1 MRQNSYLHFV
11 IGLYEALYHI
21 KPDLSSGKIPSQISF
36 ILAESAKMWYN
47 CSDIIIKEDIMLA
60 SLTNINK
67 FYNGNQVLSNVSLTI
82 DETDKIGLVGNNGCG
97 KSTLLK
103 ILTGSVEPDRFT
115 EKDGI
120 VSFASKT
127 TVGYLEQMG
136 GLDSESTVMDEMQK
150 VFEPIHKAIE
160 RLRDIELEIQLGDN
174 SSADEYQQLS
184 SWIEANDGYNTD
196 VKIRMIL
203 NGMGFSEAEL
213 SRTVSGFS
221 GGEKTRLCIAK
232 LLLEEPNLLIL
243 DEPTN
248 HLDFKTIM
256 WLEDYLRSY
265 RGAVLIVSHDRY
277 FLDRLCTSVCEIE
290 RGTLKR
296 YKGNYSAFI
305 RQREENDV
313 RQEKEYEQQQKQIA
327 KMEDYVAR
335 NLVRASTTKMA
346 QSRRKQLD
354 KIERIEKPFHD
365 NRHAKIHFTY
375 AMEPP
380 IDVLKVKDVD
390 ISVGEGAARKTL
402 LDNVSFEVRRGEKV
416 GIIGDNGIGKSTLL
430 KIIQEK
436 LPHKGLVRWNSNI
449 KISYFEQESTNLN
462 RELTVME
469 ELHSRYPSLSDLEVR
484 NLLAQVRFVGE
495 NVFKETGVISGG
507 ERAKLC
513 FAIMMQEHGNV
524 LILDEPTNHLDLSSK
539 EAIEEALAEYTGTVI
554 FVSHD
559 RYLLSR
565 IADRL
570 IELTDGGF
578 REHNYGFDKYLD
590 VLRDEQA
597 EEKRLADAAK
607 FAKAAEAAKEKNE
620 KSYRSK
626 QQRSA
631 DAARKNEMRRLEKEI
646 DEFQAQIDALTEEIS
661 REEVYSDY
669 ELMAQKCSEIDSLK
683 QKIEENFELLIE
695 LDG

>member
-1 MRQNSYLHFV
+1 
-11 IGLYEALYHI
+11 
-21 KPDLSSGKIPSQISF
+21 
-36 ILAESAKMWYN
+36 
-47 CSDIIIKEDIMLA
+47 MLA

-67 FYNGNQVLSNVSLTI
+67 FYNGVQLLSNVSLTI
-82 DETDKIGLVGNNGCG
+82 DETDRIGLVGNNGCG

-120 VSFASKT
+120 VSFAGKT
-127 TVGYLEQMG
+127 SIGYLEQMG

-150 VFEPIHKAIE
+150 VFEPMHNAIARLREIE
-160 RLRDIELEIQLGDN
+160 REIEAGD
-174 SSADEYQQLS
+174 SSAADEYQQLS
-184 SWIEANDGYNTD
+184 SWVEANDGYNTD
-196 VKIRMIL
+196 VKIRTIL
-203 NGMGFSEAEL
+203 NGMGFGENEL
-213 SRTVSGFS
+213 SRVVSGFS
-221 GGEKTRLCIAK
+221 GGEKTRLCISK

-256 WLEDYLRSY
+256 WLEDYLKSY

-277 FLDRLCTSVCEIE
+277 FLDRLCTSICEIE
-290 RGTLKR
+290 RGVLRR
-296 YKGNYSAFI
+296 YKGNYSAFV
-305 RQREENDV
+305 RQRDEDDA
-313 RQEKEYEQQQKQIA
+313 RREKEYAQQQKQIA

-346 QSRRKQLD
+346 QSRRKQLE
-354 KIERIEKPFHD
+354 KIEPIEKPFHD
-365 NRHAKIHFTY
+365 TRRAKIHFTY
-375 AMEPP
+375 PVEPP
-380 IDVLKVKDVD
+380 LDVLKVKGVD
-390 ISVGEGAARKTL
+390 ISVGEGAERKTL
-402 LDNVSFEVRRGEKV
+402 VDEVSFEVRRGEKI

-436 LPHKGLVRWNSNI
+436 LPHKGVVRWNSNI

-462 RELTVME
+462 RALTVME

-484 NLLAQVRFVGE
+484 NLLAQVRFTGE

-524 LILDEPTNHLDLSSK
+524 LILDEPTNHLDLASK

-559 RYLLSR
+559 RYLLSK

-578 REHNYGFDKYLD
+578 REHNYGFAKYLD

-597 EEKRLADAAK
+597 EEKRIADAAK

-620 KSYRSK
+620 RSYRSK

-631 DAARKNEMRRLEKEI
+631 DAARRNEMKRLEKEI
-646 DEFQAQIDALTEEIS
+646 DELQARIDSLTEEIG

-669 ELMAQKCSEIDSLK
+669 ELMSSKCSEIDSLK
-683 QKIEENFELLIE
+683 QQIDEDFEKLIE
-695 LDG
+695 LDE

>member
-1 MRQNSYLHFV
+1 
-11 IGLYEALYHI
+11 
-21 KPDLSSGKIPSQISF
+21 
-36 ILAESAKMWYN
+36 
-47 CSDIIIKEDIMLA
+47 MLA
-60 SLTNINK
+60 SLININK
-67 FYNGNQVLSNVSLTI
+67 FYNGNQLLRNVSLTI

-120 VSFASKT
+120 VSLASKT
-127 TVGYLEQMG
+127 TIGYLEQMG
-136 GLDSESTVMDEMQK
+136 GLNSESTVIDEMRS
-150 VFEPIHKAIE
+150 VFSAVYKAIE
-160 RLRDIELEIQLGDN
+160 RLREIEVEIGTGDN

-184 SWIEANDGYNTD
+184 SWLEANDGYNVD

-203 NGMGFSEAEL
+203 NGMGFSEDEL
-213 SRTVSGFS
+213 FRNISGFS
-221 GGEKTRLCIAK
+221 GGEKTRLCISK

-265 RGAVLIVSHDRY
+265 KGAVLIVSHDRY
-277 FLDRLCTSVCEIE
+277 FLDRLCTSICEIE
-290 RGTLKR
+290 RGILTR
-296 YKGNYSAFI
+296 YKGNYSAFV
-305 RQREENDV
+305 RQREENDA
-313 RQEKEYEQQQKQIA
+313 RREKEYEIQQKQIA
-327 KMEDYVAR
+327 HMEEYVAK

-346 QSRRKQLD
+346 QSRRKQLE
-354 KIERIEKPFHD
+354 KMERIEKPMH
-365 NRHAKIHFTY
+365 NTKSAKIRFTY
-375 AMEPP
+375 AVEPP
-380 IDVLKVKDVD
+380 IDILKVKNAD
-390 ISVGEGAARKTL
+390 ISVGEGPNRKTL
-402 LDNVSFEVRRGEKV
+402 VDDISFDVRRAEKI

-430 KIIQEK
+430 RIIQEQ
-436 LPHKGLVRWNSNI
+436 LPHKGIVRWNSNI
-449 KISYFEQESTNLN
+449 KISYFEQEGTNLN

-469 ELHSRYPSLSDLEVR
+469 EIHSRYPSMSELEVR
-484 NLLAQVRFVGE
+484 SLLAQVRLVGE

-539 EAIEEALAEYTGTVI
+539 EAIEEALEEYTGTII

-559 RYLLSR
+559 RYLLSK

-578 REHNYGFDKYLD
+578 RLHNYGFEKYLD
-590 VLRDEQA
+590 VLREEQA
-597 EEKRLADAAK
+597 EQKRIADAEK
-607 FAKAAEAAKEKNE
+607 FARNAEAAKEKSVKN
-620 KSYRSK
+620 YRSK

-646 DEFQAQIDALTEEIS
+646 DELQLKIDSLTEEIGK
-661 REEVYSDY
+661 EEVYSDY
-669 ELMAQKCSEIDSLK
+669 ELMNSKCLEIESLK
-683 QKIEENFELLIE
+683 QKIDENFELFIE
-695 LDG
+695 LDQ

>member
-1 MRQNSYLHFV
+1 
-11 IGLYEALYHI
+11 
-21 KPDLSSGKIPSQISF
+21 
-36 ILAESAKMWYN
+36 
-47 CSDIIIKEDIMLA
+47 MLL
-60 SLTNINK
+60 SLTNVSKI
-67 FYNGNQVLSNVSLTI
+67 FNGKLVLDNVSLTV
-82 DETDKIGLVGNNGCG
+82 DETDKIGIVGNNGCG

-103 ILTGSVEPDRFT
+103 IITGSLEPDRT
-115 EKDGI
+115 NEKDGV
-120 VSFASKT
+120 VSFAAKT
-127 TVGYLEQMG
+127 SVGYLEQMG
-136 GLDSESTVMDEMQK
+136 GLNSRNTVMEEMEK
-150 VFEPIHKAIE
+150 VFDPIHKAIE
-160 RLRDIELEIQLGDN
+160 RMREIELEIERGDN

-184 SWIEANDGYNTD
+184 SWVEANEGYNTE
-196 VKIRMIL
+196 VKIRTIL
-203 NGMGFSEAEL
+203 NGMGFSGDQL
-213 SRTVSGFS
+213 DRTVSGFS

-256 WLEDYLRSY
+256 WLEEYLRTY
-265 RGAVLIVSHDRY
+265 RGAVIIVSHDRY
-277 FLDRLCTSVCEIE
+277 FLDRLCTSICEIE
-290 RGTLKR
+290 HGRLQR

-305 RQREENDV
+305 RQREENDI
-313 RQEKEYEQQQKQIA
+313 RREREYDQQQKEIA
-327 KMEDYVAR
+327 KLEDYVAR

-346 QSRRKQLD
+346 QSRRRQLE
-354 KIERIEKPFHD
+354 KMERIEKPFHD
-365 NRHAKIHFTY
+365 EKHAKINFTY
-375 AMEPP
+375 AVEPP
-380 IDVLKVKDVD
+380 LDVLKVKNAD
-390 ISVGEGAARKTL
+390 ISVGEGAGRKTL
-402 LDNVSFEVRRGEKV
+402 VDDISFEVRRGEKI

-430 KIIQEK
+430 KIIQG
-436 LPHKGLVRWNSNI
+436 LIPHEGTVRWNTNV

-484 NLLAQVRFVGE
+484 SLLAQVRFVGE
-495 NVFKETGVISGG
+495 NVFKEIGVISGG

-539 EAIEEALAEYTGTVI
+539 EAIETALEEYTGTVI

-570 IELTDGGF
+570 IELTNGTYREYNCGF
-578 REHNYGFDKYLD
+578 EKYLD
-590 VLRDEQA
+590 ILRAEQA
-597 EEKRLADAAK
+597 EEKKIADAQK
-607 FAKAAEAAKEKNE
+607 FAKAAEAAKDKQA
-620 KSYRSK
+620 KTYRSK

-646 DEFQAQIDALTEEIS
+646 DEFQKQIDVLTEEIG

-669 ELMAQKCSEIDSLK
+669 ELMNGKCAEIDELK
-683 QKIEENFELLIE
+683 RKIDENFEKLIE
-695 LDG
+695 LDE

>member
-1 MRQNSYLHFV
+1 
-11 IGLYEALYHI
+11 
-21 KPDLSSGKIPSQISF
+21 
-36 ILAESAKMWYN
+36 
-47 CSDIIIKEDIMLA
+47 MLA
-60 SLTNINK
+60 SLININK
-67 FYNGNQVLSNVSLTI
+67 FYNGNQLLNNVSLTI
-82 DETDKIGLVGNNGCG
+82 DESDKIGLVGNNGCG
-97 KSTLLK
+97 KTTLLK

-120 VSFASKT
+120 VSIASKT
-127 TVGYLEQMG
+127 TIGYLQQMN
-136 GLDSESTVMDEMQK
+136 GLDSEKTVIEEMRS
-150 VFEPIHKAIE
+150 VFRPVLNAID
-160 RLRDIELEIQLGDN
+160 RLREIELEIELGDN
-174 SSADEYQQLS
+174 SSADEYQRLS

-203 NGMGFSEAEL
+203 NGMGFSGNDLE
-213 SRTVSGFS
+213 RTCSGFS
-221 GGEKTRLCIAK
+221 GGEKTRLCISK

-277 FLDRLCTSVCEIE
+277 FLDRLCSSICEIE
-290 RGTLKR
+290 RGVLTR
-296 YKGNYSAFI
+296 YRGNYSAFV
-305 RQREENDV
+305 RQRNENDA
-313 RQEKEYEQQQKQIA
+313 RREKEYEMQQKQIA
-327 KMEDYVAR
+327 QLEDYVAR

-346 QSRRKQLD
+346 QSRRKQLE

-365 NRHAKIHFTY
+365 TKSAKIRFTY
-375 AMEPP
+375 AVEPP
-380 IDVLKVKDVD
+380 IDVLKVKGAD
-390 ISVGEGAARKTL
+390 ISVGEGDSRKTL
-402 LDNVSFEVRRGEKV
+402 VEELSFDVRRGEKI

-430 KIIQEK
+430 RIIQEQ
-436 LPHKGLVRWNSNI
+436 LPHKGLVRWNSNV
-449 KISYFEQESTNLN
+449 KISYFEQESANLN

-469 ELHSRYPSLSDLEVR
+469 ELHSRYPSMTELEVR
-484 NLLAQVRFVGE
+484 GLLAQVRLVGE

-559 RYLLSR
+559 RYLLSK

-570 IELTDGGF
+570 IELTDGEC
-578 REHNYGFDKYLD
+578 RLHNYNFDKYLD
-590 VLRDEQA
+590 VLREEQA
-597 EEKRLADAAK
+597 EQKRIADAEK
-607 FAKAAEAAKEKNE
+607 FAKAAEASKEKSA
-620 KSYRSK
+620 KVYRSK

-631 DAARKNEMRRLEKEI
+631 DAARKNEMKALEKEI
-646 DEFQAQIDALTEEIS
+646 DDLQEKIDLLTEEIS
-661 REEVYSDY
+661 REEVYNDY
-669 ELMAQKCSEIDSLK
+669 ELMNSKCYEIEALK
-683 QKIEENFELLIE
+683 ARIDENFERLIE
-695 LDG
+695 LDE

>member
-1 MRQNSYLHFV
+1 
-11 IGLYEALYHI
+11 
-21 KPDLSSGKIPSQISF
+21 
-36 ILAESAKMWYN
+36 
-47 CSDIIIKEDIMLA
+47 MLA

-67 FYNGNQVLSNVSLTI
+67 FYNGKQVLSNVSLTI
-82 DETDKIGLVGNNGCG
+82 DESDKIGLVGNNGCG

-120 VSFASKT
+120 VSLAQKT
-127 TVGYLEQMG
+127 TIGYLEQMG
-136 GLDSESTVMDEMQK
+136 GLNSENTVIDEMRS
-150 VFEPIHKAIE
+150 VFEPIRKAIE
-160 RLRDIELEIQLGDN
+160 RLREIELEIELGDN
-174 SSADEYQQLS
+174 SSADEYQQLT
-184 SWIEANDGYNTD
+184 SWVEANDGYNTD

-203 NGMGFSEAEL
+203 NGMGFSEEEL
-213 SRTVSGFS
+213 HRTVSGFS
-221 GGEKTRLCIAK
+221 GGEKTRLCISR

-277 FLDRLCTSVCEIE
+277 FLDRLCTSICEIE
-290 RGTLKR
+290 RGVLTR
-296 YKGNYSAFI
+296 YRGNYSAFV
-305 RQREENDV
+305 RQREENDA
-313 RQEKEYEQQQKQIA
+313 RREKEYEQQQKQIA
-327 KMEDYVAR
+327 QLEDYVAK

-346 QSRRKQLD
+346 QSRRKQLE
-354 KIERIEKPFHD
+354 KMERIERPVHD
-365 NRHAKIHFTY
+365 TKSAKIRFTY
-375 AMEPP
+375 AVEPP
-380 IDVLKVKDVD
+380 QEVLKVKGID
-390 ISVGEGAARKTL
+390 IAVGEGSGRKTL
-402 LDNVSFEVRRGEKV
+402 VDELSFDVRRGEKI

-430 KIIQEK
+430 RIIQEQ
-436 LPHKGLVRWNSNI
+436 LPHKGIVRWNSNI

-469 ELHSRYPSLSDLEVR
+469 ELHSRYPSMSELEVR
-484 NLLAQVRFVGE
+484 SLLAQVRLIGE

-539 EAIEEALAEYTGTVI
+539 EAIEEALEEYTGTII

-559 RYLLSR
+559 RYLLSK

-570 IELTDGGF
+570 IELTAGGY
-578 REHNYGFDKYLD
+578 REHNYGFEKYLD
-590 VLRDEQA
+590 VLREEQA
-597 EEKRLADAAK
+597 EQKRIADAEK
-607 FAKAAEAAKEKNE
+607 FAKAAEVAKEKSA
-620 KSYRSK
+620 KTYRSK

-646 DEFQAQIDALTEEIS
+646 DELQAKIDALNEEIS
-661 REEVYSDY
+661 HEEVYSDY
-669 ELMAQKCSEIDSLK
+669 ELMNSKCLEIESLK
-683 QKIEENFELLIE
+683 QQIDDDFEKLIE
-695 LDG
+695 LDE

>member
-1 MRQNSYLHFV
+1 M
-11 IGLYEALYHI
+11 
-21 KPDLSSGKIPSQISF
+21 SGI
-36 ILAESAKMWYN
+36 ILV
-47 CSDIIIKEDIMLA
+47 KEDIMLA
-60 SLTNINK
+60 SLININK
-67 FYNGNQVLSNVSLTI
+67 FYNGNQVLKNISLTI
-82 DETDKIGLVGNNGCG
+82 DESDKIGLVGNNGCG

-120 VSFASKT
+120 ISLAAKT
-127 TVGYLEQMG
+127 TIGYLEQMG
-136 GLDSESTVMDEMQK
+136 GLDSENTVMEEMNK
-150 VFEPIHKAIE
+150 VFAPIHNAID
-160 RLRDIELEIQLGDN
+160 RLREIELEIEMGDN

-196 VKIRMIL
+196 VKIRTIL
-203 NGMGFSEAEL
+203 NGMGFSEDEL
-213 SRTVSGFS
+213 DRKVSGFS
-221 GGEKTRLCIAK
+221 GGEKTRLCISR

-256 WLEDYLRSY
+256 WLEDYLRTY

-277 FLDRLCTSVCEIE
+277 FLDRLCTSICEIE

-296 YKGNYSAFI
+296 YRGNYSAFV
-305 RQREENDV
+305 RQREENDA
-313 RQEKEYEQQQKQIA
+313 RQEKEYELQQKEIA

-346 QSRRKQLD
+346 QSRRKQLE
-354 KIERIEKPFHD
+354 KTELIEKPVHD
-365 NRHAKIHFTY
+365 TKHAKIHFTY

-380 IDVLKVKDVD
+380 LDVLKVKDVD

-402 LDNVSFEVRRGEKV
+402 VDTVSFEVRRGEKI

-430 KIIQEK
+430 KIIQEQ
-436 LPHKGLVRWNSNI
+436 LPHKGKVHWNSNI

-484 NLLAQVRFVGE
+484 SLLAQVRLVGE
-495 NVFKETGVISGG
+495 NVFKKTGVISGG

-539 EAIEEALAEYTGTVI
+539 EAIEEALKEYTGTVI

-559 RYLLSR
+559 RYLLSK

-570 IELTDGGF
+570 IELTDGSY
-578 REHNYGFDKYLD
+578 REHNYGFEKYLD
-590 VLRDEQA
+590 VLRAEQA
-597 EEKRLADAAK
+597 EQKRIADAEK
-607 FAKAAEAAKEKNE
+607 FAKAAEAAKEKQARV
-620 KSYRSK
+620 YRNK

-661 REEVYSDY
+661 KEEVYTDY
-669 ELMAQKCSEIDSLK
+669 ELMNSKCAEIDALK
-683 QKIEENFELLIE
+683 QKIDENFEKLIE
-695 LDG
+695 LDE

>member
-1 MRQNSYLHFV
+1 
-11 IGLYEALYHI
+11 
-21 KPDLSSGKIPSQISF
+21 
-36 ILAESAKMWYN
+36 
-47 CSDIIIKEDIMLA
+47 MLA
-60 SLTNINK
+60 SLININK
-67 FYNGNQVLSNVSLTI
+67 FYNGNQLLRNVSLTI

-120 VSFASKT
+120 VSLASKT
-127 TVGYLEQMG
+127 TIGYLEQMG
-136 GLDSESTVMDEMQK
+136 GLNSESTVIDEMRS
-150 VFEPIHKAIE
+150 VFASVYKAIE
-160 RLRDIELEIQLGDN
+160 RLREVEVEIGTGDN

-184 SWIEANDGYNTD
+184 SWLEANDGYNVD

-203 NGMGFSEAEL
+203 NGMGFSEEEL
-213 SRTVSGFS
+213 FRNISGFS
-221 GGEKTRLCIAK
+221 GGEKTRLCISK

-265 RGAVLIVSHDRY
+265 KGAVLIVSHDRY
-277 FLDRLCTSVCEIE
+277 FLDRLCTSICEIE
-290 RGTLKR
+290 RGILTR
-296 YKGNYSAFI
+296 YKGNYSAFV
-305 RQREENDV
+305 RQREENDA
-313 RQEKEYEQQQKQIA
+313 RREKEYEIQQKQIA
-327 KMEDYVAR
+327 HMEEYVAK

-346 QSRRKQLD
+346 QSRRKQLE
-354 KIERIEKPFHD
+354 KMERIEKPMHD
-365 NRHAKIHFTY
+365 TKSAKIRFTY
-375 AMEPP
+375 AVEPP
-380 IDVLKVKDVD
+380 IDILKVKNAD
-390 ISVGEGAARKTL
+390 ISVGEGTNRKTL
-402 LDNVSFEVRRGEKV
+402 VDDISFDVRRAEKI

-430 KIIQEK
+430 RIIQEQ
-436 LPHKGLVRWNSNI
+436 LPHKGIVRWNSNI
-449 KISYFEQESTNLN
+449 KISYFEQEGTNLN

-469 ELHSRYPSLSDLEVR
+469 EIHSRYPSMSELEVR
-484 NLLAQVRFVGE
+484 SLLAQVRLVGE

-539 EAIEEALAEYTGTVI
+539 EAIEEALEEYTGTII

-559 RYLLSR
+559 RYLLSK

-578 REHNYGFDKYLD
+578 RLHNYGFEKYLD
-590 VLRDEQA
+590 VLREEQA
-597 EEKRLADAAK
+597 EQKRIADAEK
-607 FAKAAEAAKEKNE
+607 FARNAEAAKEKLVKN
-620 KSYRSK
+620 YRSK

-646 DEFQAQIDALTEEIS
+646 DELQLKIDSLTEEIGK
-661 REEVYSDY
+661 EEVYSDY
-669 ELMAQKCSEIDSLK
+669 ELMNSKCLEIESLK
-683 QKIEENFELLIE
+683 QKIDENFELLIE
-695 LDG
+695 LDQ

>member
-1 MRQNSYLHFV
+1 
-11 IGLYEALYHI
+11 
-21 KPDLSSGKIPSQISF
+21 
-36 ILAESAKMWYN
+36 
-47 CSDIIIKEDIMLA
+47 MLA

-67 FYNGNQVLSNVSLTI
+67 FYNGNQVLKNVSLTI
-82 DETDKIGLVGNNGCG
+82 DESDKIGLVGNNGCG

-103 ILTGSVEPDRFT
+103 ILTGSVDPDRFT

-120 VSFASKT
+120 VSFAAKT

-136 GLDSESTVMDEMQK
+136 GLDSESTVIAEMRS

-160 RLRDIELEIQLGDN
+160 RLREIELEIEMGDD
-174 SSADEYQQLS
+174 SAADEYQRLT
-184 SWIEANDGYNTD
+184 SWVEASDGYNTD
-196 VKIRMIL
+196 VKIRTVL
-203 NGMGFSEAEL
+203 NGMGFSGDEL
-213 SRTVSGFS
+213 ERTVSGFS

-277 FLDRLCTSVCEIE
+277 FLDRLCSSICEIE
-290 RGTLKR
+290 RGVLTR
-296 YKGNYSAFI
+296 YKGNYSAFV
-305 RQREENDV
+305 RQREENNA
-313 RQEKEYEQQQKQIA
+313 RREKEYEQQQKQIA
-327 KMEDYVAR
+327 QLEDYVAK

-346 QSRRKQLD
+346 QSRRKQLE
-354 KIERIEKPFHD
+354 KMERIERPAHEAKS
-365 NRHAKIHFTY
+365 AKIRFTY
-375 AMEPP
+375 AVEPP
-380 IDVLKVKDVD
+380 IDVLKVKGVD
-390 ISVGEGAARKTL
+390 ISVGEGNARKTL
-402 LDNVSFEVRRGEKV
+402 VDEVSFDVRRGEKI

-430 KIIQEK
+430 RIIQEK
-436 LPHKGLVRWNSNI
+436 LPHKGIVRWNSNV

-469 ELHSRYPSLSDLEVR
+469 ELHSRYPSLSELEVR
-484 NLLAQVRFVGE
+484 SLLAQVRLVGE

-524 LILDEPTNHLDLSSK
+524 LILDEPTNHLDLSTK
-539 EAIEEALAEYTGTVI
+539 EAIEEALEEYTGTII

-559 RYLLSR
+559 RYLLSK

-570 IELTDGGF
+570 IELTDGGY
-578 REHNYGFDKYLD
+578 RCHNFGFEKYLD
-590 VLRDEQA
+590 VLREEQSEQKRA
-597 EEKRLADAAK
+597 ADEEKRQR
-607 FAKAAEAAKEKNE
+607 AAEAAKEKSE
-620 KSYRSK
+620 KNYRSK

-646 DEFQAQIDALTEEIS
+646 DELQAKIDALAEEIG

-669 ELMAQKCSEIDSLK
+669 ELMNAKCAEIDELK
-683 QKIEENFELLIE
+683 QRIDENFELLIE

>member
-1 MRQNSYLHFV
+1 
-11 IGLYEALYHI
+11 
-21 KPDLSSGKIPSQISF
+21 
-36 ILAESAKMWYN
+36 
-47 CSDIIIKEDIMLA
+47 MLV
-60 SLTNINK
+60 SLNNINK
-67 FYNGNQVLSNVSLTI
+67 IYNGKQILTNVSLTV
-82 DETDKIGLVGNNGCG
+82 DENDKIGLVGNNGCG

-103 ILTGSVEPDRFT
+103 ILTGSVEPDRFS

-120 VSFASKT
+120 ISFAAKT
-127 TVGYLEQMG
+127 TIGYLEQMG
-136 GLDSESTVMDEMQK
+136 GLDSENTVMEEMNK
-150 VFEPIHKAIE
+150 GFEPIHKAME

-196 VKIRMIL
+196 VKIRTVL
-203 NGMGFSEAEL
+203 NGMGFTGEQL
-213 SRTVSGFS
+213 NRTVSGFS

-290 RGTLKR
+290 RGILTR
-296 YKGNYSAFI
+296 YKGNYSAFV
-305 RQREENDV
+305 RQREENTA
-313 RQEKEYEQQQKQIA
+313 RREKEYEQQQKQIA

-346 QSRRKQLD
+346 QSRRKQLE
-354 KIERIEKPFHD
+354 KIERIEKPFHEEK
-365 NRHAKIHFTY
+365 HAKIKFTY
-375 AMEPP
+375 AVEPP
-380 IDVLKVKDVD
+380 LDVLKVKNTD
-390 ISVGEGAARKTL
+390 ISVGEGLNRKTL
-402 LDNVSFEVRRGEKV
+402 VDSVSFDVRRGEKI

-430 KIIQEK
+430 KIIQG
-436 LPHKGLVRWNSNI
+436 LHPHEGTVRWNTNI

-539 EAIEEALAEYTGTVI
+539 EAIETALEEYTGTII

-559 RYLLSR
+559 RYLLSK

-570 IELTDGGF
+570 IELTDGSY
-578 REHNYGFDKYLD
+578 REHNYGFEKYLD
-590 VLRDEQA
+590 VLRAEQA
-597 EEKRLADAAK
+597 EEKRAADAEK
-607 FAKAAEAAKEKNE
+607 FAKAAEAAKEKQA
-620 KSYRSK
+620 KTYRNK

-646 DEFQAQIDALTEEIS
+646 DELQAKIDALSVEITK
-661 REEVYSDY
+661 EEVYSDY
-669 ELMAQKCSEIDSLK
+669 ELMNAKCREIDELK
-683 QKIEENFELLIE
+683 GKIDENFEKLIE
-695 LDG
+695 LDE

>member
-1 MRQNSYLHFV
+1 
-11 IGLYEALYHI
+11 
-21 KPDLSSGKIPSQISF
+21 
-36 ILAESAKMWYN
+36 
-47 CSDIIIKEDIMLA
+47 MLV
-60 SLTNINK
+60 SLNNINK
-67 FYNGNQVLSNVSLTI
+67 FYNGNQLLNNISLSV
-82 DETDKIGLVGNNGCG
+82 DESDKIGLVGNNGCG

-103 ILTGSVEPDRFT
+103 IITGSVEPDRFT

-120 VSFASKT
+120 ISIASKT
-127 TVGYLEQMG
+127 TIGYLEQMG
-136 GLDSESTVMDEMQK
+136 GLNSEKTVMSEMQS
-150 VFEPIHKAIE
+150 VFEDMHRAIE
-160 RLRDIELEIQLGDN
+160 RLREIEVEIEMGDS
-174 SSADEYQQLS
+174 SSADEYQRLS

-196 VKIRMIL
+196 VKIRTVL
-203 NGMGFSEAEL
+203 NGMGFSESEL
-213 SRTVSGFS
+213 NRTVSGFS
-221 GGEKTRLCIAK
+221 GGEKTRLCIAR

-277 FLDRLCTSVCEIE
+277 FLDRLCTSICEIE
-290 RGTLKR
+290 RGTLTR
-296 YKGNYSAFI
+296 YKGNYSAFV
-305 RQREENDV
+305 RQREENDA
-313 RQEKEYEQQQKQIA
+313 RRAKEYEMQQKQIA
-327 KMEDYVAR
+327 KLEDYVAK

-346 QSRRKQLD
+346 QSKRKQLE
-354 KIERIEKPFHD
+354 KMEVIEKPFHD
-365 NRHAKIHFTY
+365 TKSAKIHFTY
-375 AMEPP
+375 AVEPP
-380 IDVLKVKDVD
+380 IDVLKVKSVD
-390 ISVGEGAARKTL
+390 ISVGEGSSHKTL
-402 LDNVSFEVRRGEKV
+402 VDEISFEVRRGEKI

-436 LPHKGLVRWNSNI
+436 LPHKGIVRWNSNI

-469 ELHSRYPSLSDLEVR
+469 EIHSRYPSMSDLEVR
-484 NLLAQVRFVGE
+484 NLLAQVRITGE

-539 EAIEEALAEYTGTVI
+539 EAIEEALAEYAGTVI

-559 RYLLSR
+559 RYLLSK

-570 IELTDGGF
+570 IELTDGTY
-578 REHNYGFDKYLD
+578 RLHNYGFEKYLD

-597 EEKRLADAAK
+597 EQKKIADAEK
-607 FAKAAEAAKEKNE
+607 FARNAEIAKEKAV
-620 KSYRSK
+620 KTYRNK

-631 DAARKNEMRRLEKEI
+631 DAVRKNEMKRLEREI
-646 DEFQAQIDALTEEIS
+646 DEFQSEIDAITEEIS
-661 REEVYSDY
+661 KEEVYSNY
-669 ELMAQKCSEIDSLK
+669 ELMNEKCTRIEVLK
-683 QKIEENFELLIE
+683 QQIEDNFDRLIEIEEQ
-695 LDG
+695 

>member
-1 MRQNSYLHFV
+1 
-11 IGLYEALYHI
+11 
-21 KPDLSSGKIPSQISF
+21 
-36 ILAESAKMWYN
+36 
-47 CSDIIIKEDIMLA
+47 MLA
-60 SLTNINK
+60 SLININK
-67 FYNGNQVLSNVSLTI
+67 FYNGNQLLRNVSLTI

-120 VSFASKT
+120 VSLASKT
-127 TVGYLEQMG
+127 TIGYLEQMG
-136 GLDSESTVMDEMQK
+136 GLNSESTVIDEMRS
-150 VFEPIHKAIE
+150 VFASVYKAIE
-160 RLRDIELEIQLGDN
+160 RLREIEVEIGTGDN

-184 SWIEANDGYNTD
+184 SWLEANDGYNVD

-203 NGMGFSEAEL
+203 NGMGFSEEEL
-213 SRTVSGFS
+213 FRNISGFS
-221 GGEKTRLCIAK
+221 GGEKTRLCISK

-265 RGAVLIVSHDRY
+265 KGAVLIVSHDRY
-277 FLDRLCTSVCEIE
+277 FLDRLCTSICEIE
-290 RGTLKR
+290 RGILTR
-296 YKGNYSAFI
+296 YKGNYSAFV
-305 RQREENDV
+305 RQREENDA
-313 RQEKEYEQQQKQIA
+313 RREKEYEIQQKQIA
-327 KMEDYVAR
+327 HMEEYVAK

-346 QSRRKQLD
+346 QSRRKQLE
-354 KIERIEKPFHD
+354 KMERIEKPMHD
-365 NRHAKIHFTY
+365 TKSAKIRFTY
-375 AMEPP
+375 AVEPP
-380 IDVLKVKDVD
+380 IDILKVKNAD
-390 ISVGEGAARKTL
+390 ISVGEDPNRKTL
-402 LDNVSFEVRRGEKV
+402 VDDISFDVRRAEKI

-430 KIIQEK
+430 RIIQEQ
-436 LPHKGLVRWNSNI
+436 LPHRGIVRWNSNI
-449 KISYFEQESTNLN
+449 KISYFEQEGTNLN

-469 ELHSRYPSLSDLEVR
+469 EIHSRYPSMSELEVR
-484 NLLAQVRFVGE
+484 SLLAQVRLVGE

-539 EAIEEALAEYTGTVI
+539 EAIEEALEEYTGTII

-559 RYLLSR
+559 RYLLSK

-578 REHNYGFDKYLD
+578 RLHNYGFEKYLD
-590 VLRDEQA
+590 VLREEQA
-597 EEKRLADAAK
+597 EQKRIADAEK
-607 FAKAAEAAKEKNE
+607 FARNAEAAKEKSVKN
-620 KSYRSK
+620 YRSK

-646 DEFQAQIDALTEEIS
+646 DELQLKIDSLTEEIGK
-661 REEVYSDY
+661 EEVYSDY
-669 ELMAQKCSEIDSLK
+669 ELMNSKCLEIESLK
-683 QKIEENFELLIE
+683 QKIDENFELLIE
-695 LDG
+695 LDQ

>member
-1 MRQNSYLHFV
+1 
-11 IGLYEALYHI
+11 
-21 KPDLSSGKIPSQISF
+21 
-36 ILAESAKMWYN
+36 
-47 CSDIIIKEDIMLA
+47 MLA

-67 FYNGNQVLSNVSLTI
+67 FYNGKQVLSNVSLTI

-120 VSFASKT
+120 ISLAQKT
-127 TVGYLEQMG
+127 TIGYLEQMG
-136 GLDSESTVMDEMQK
+136 GLNSENTVIDEMRS
-150 VFEPIHKAIE
+150 VFEPIHRAIE
-160 RLRDIELEIQLGDN
+160 RLREIELEIELGDN
-174 SSADEYQQLS
+174 SSADEYQQLT
-184 SWIEANDGYNTD
+184 SWVEANDGYNTD

-203 NGMGFSEAEL
+203 NGMGFSEEEL
-213 SRTVSGFS
+213 QRKVSGFS
-221 GGEKTRLCIAK
+221 GGEKTRLCISR

-277 FLDRLCTSVCEIE
+277 FLDRLCTSICEIE
-290 RGTLKR
+290 RGVLTR
-296 YKGNYSAFI
+296 YRGNYSAFV
-305 RQREENDV
+305 RQREENDA
-313 RQEKEYEQQQKQIA
+313 RREKEYEQQQKQIA
-327 KMEDYVAR
+327 QLEDYVAK

-346 QSRRKQLD
+346 QSRRKQLE
-354 KIERIEKPFHD
+354 KMERIERPVHD
-365 NRHAKIHFTY
+365 TKSAKIHFTY
-375 AMEPP
+375 AVEPP
-380 IDVLKVKDVD
+380 QEVLKVKGID
-390 ISVGEGAARKTL
+390 ISVGDGAGRKTL
-402 LDNVSFEVRRGEKV
+402 VDELSFDVRRGEKV

-430 KIIQEK
+430 RIIQEQ
-436 LPHKGLVRWNSNI
+436 LPHKGIVRWNSNI

-469 ELHSRYPSLSDLEVR
+469 ELHSRYPSMSELEVR
-484 NLLAQVRFVGE
+484 SLLAQVRLIGE

-539 EAIEEALAEYTGTVI
+539 EAIEEALEEYTGTII

-559 RYLLSR
+559 RYLLSK

-570 IELTDGGF
+570 IELTEGGY
-578 REHNYGFDKYLD
+578 REHNYGFEKYLD
-590 VLRDEQA
+590 VLREEQA
-597 EEKRLADAAK
+597 EQKRIADAEK
-607 FAKAAEAAKEKNE
+607 FAKAAEAAKEKSA
-620 KSYRSK
+620 KTYRSK

-646 DEFQAQIDALTEEIS
+646 DELQAKIDALNEEIS
-661 REEVYSDY
+661 HEEVYSDY
-669 ELMAQKCSEIDSLK
+669 ELMNSKCLEIEQLK
-683 QKIEENFELLIE
+683 QQIDEDFEKLIE
-695 LDG
+695 LDE

>member
-1 MRQNSYLHFV
+1 
-11 IGLYEALYHI
+11 
-21 KPDLSSGKIPSQISF
+21 
-36 ILAESAKMWYN
+36 
-47 CSDIIIKEDIMLA
+47 MLA

-67 FYNGNQVLSNVSLTI
+67 FYNGNQVLKNVSLTI
-82 DETDKIGLVGNNGCG
+82 DESDKIGLVGNNGCG

-103 ILTGSVEPDRFT
+103 ILTGSVDPDRFT

-120 VSFASKT
+120 VSFAAKT

-136 GLDSESTVMDEMQK
+136 GLDSESTVIAEMRS

-160 RLRDIELEIQLGDN
+160 RLREIELEIEMGDD
-174 SSADEYQQLS
+174 SAADEYQRLT
-184 SWIEANDGYNTD
+184 SWVEASDGYNTD
-196 VKIRMIL
+196 VKIRTVL
-203 NGMGFSEAEL
+203 NGMGFSGDEL
-213 SRTVSGFS
+213 ERIVSGFS

-277 FLDRLCTSVCEIE
+277 FLDRLCSSICEIE
-290 RGTLKR
+290 RGVLTR
-296 YKGNYSAFI
+296 YKGNYSAFV
-305 RQREENDV
+305 RQREENNA
-313 RQEKEYEQQQKQIA
+313 RREKEYEQQQKQIA
-327 KMEDYVAR
+327 QLEDYVAK

-346 QSRRKQLD
+346 QSRRKQLE
-354 KIERIEKPFHD
+354 KMERIERPAHEAKS
-365 NRHAKIHFTY
+365 AKIRFTY
-375 AMEPP
+375 AVEPP
-380 IDVLKVKDVD
+380 IDVLKVKGVD
-390 ISVGEGAARKTL
+390 ISVGEGNARKTL
-402 LDNVSFEVRRGEKV
+402 VDEVSFDVRRGEKI

-430 KIIQEK
+430 RIIQEK
-436 LPHKGLVRWNSNI
+436 LPHKGIVRWNSNV

-469 ELHSRYPSLSDLEVR
+469 ELHSRYPSLSELEVR
-484 NLLAQVRFVGE
+484 SLLAQVRLVGE

-524 LILDEPTNHLDLSSK
+524 LILDEPTNHLDLSTK
-539 EAIEEALAEYTGTVI
+539 EAIEEALEEYTGTII

-559 RYLLSR
+559 RYLLSK

-570 IELTDGGF
+570 IELTDGGY
-578 REHNYGFDKYLD
+578 RCHNFGFEKYLD
-590 VLRDEQA
+590 VLREEQSEQKRA
-597 EEKRLADAAK
+597 ADEEKRQR
-607 FAKAAEAAKEKNE
+607 AAEAAKEKSE
-620 KSYRSK
+620 KNYRSK

-646 DEFQAQIDALTEEIS
+646 DELQAKIDALTEEIG

-669 ELMAQKCSEIDSLK
+669 ELMNAKCAEIDELK
-683 QKIEENFELLIE
+683 QRIDKNIELLIE

>member
-1 MRQNSYLHFV
+1 
-11 IGLYEALYHI
+11 
-21 KPDLSSGKIPSQISF
+21 
-36 ILAESAKMWYN
+36 
-47 CSDIIIKEDIMLA
+47 MLA

-67 FYNGNQVLSNVSLTI
+67 FYNGNQVLKNVSLTI
-82 DETDKIGLVGNNGCG
+82 DESDKIGLVGNNGCG

-103 ILTGSVEPDRFT
+103 ILTGSVDPDRFT

-120 VSFASKT
+120 VSFAAKT

-136 GLDSESTVMDEMQK
+136 GLDSESTVIAEMRS

-160 RLRDIELEIQLGDN
+160 RLREIELEIEMGDD
-174 SSADEYQQLS
+174 SAADEYQRLT
-184 SWIEANDGYNTD
+184 SWVEASDGYNTD
-196 VKIRMIL
+196 VKIRTVL
-203 NGMGFSEAEL
+203 NGMGFSGDEL
-213 SRTVSGFS
+213 ERIVSGFS

-277 FLDRLCTSVCEIE
+277 FLDRLCSSICEIE
-290 RGTLKR
+290 RGVLTR
-296 YKGNYSAFI
+296 YKGNYSAFV
-305 RQREENDV
+305 RQRDENNA
-313 RQEKEYEQQQKQIA
+313 RREKEYEQQQKQIA
-327 KMEDYVAR
+327 QLEDYVAK

-346 QSRRKQLD
+346 QSRRKQLE
-354 KIERIEKPFHD
+354 KMERIERPAHEAKS
-365 NRHAKIHFTY
+365 AKIRFTY
-375 AMEPP
+375 AVEPP
-380 IDVLKVKDVD
+380 IDVLKVKGVD
-390 ISVGEGAARKTL
+390 ISVGEGNARKTL
-402 LDNVSFEVRRGEKV
+402 VDEVSFDVRRGEKI

-430 KIIQEK
+430 RIIQEK
-436 LPHKGLVRWNSNI
+436 LPHKGIVRWNSNV

-469 ELHSRYPSLSDLEVR
+469 ELHSRYPSLSELEVR
-484 NLLAQVRFVGE
+484 SLLAQVRLVGE

-524 LILDEPTNHLDLSSK
+524 LILDEPTNHLDLSTK
-539 EAIEEALAEYTGTVI
+539 EAIEEALEEYTGTII

-559 RYLLSR
+559 RYLLSK

-570 IELTDGGF
+570 IELTDGGY
-578 REHNYGFDKYLD
+578 RCHNFGFEKYLD
-590 VLRDEQA
+590 VLREEQSEQKRA
-597 EEKRLADAAK
+597 ADEEKRQR
-607 FAKAAEAAKEKNE
+607 AAEAAKEKSE
-620 KSYRSK
+620 KNYRSK

-646 DEFQAQIDALTEEIS
+646 DELQAKIDALTEEIG

-669 ELMAQKCSEIDSLK
+669 ELMNAKCAEIDELK
-683 QKIEENFELLIE
+683 QRIDKNFELLIE

>member
-1 MRQNSYLHFV
+1 
-11 IGLYEALYHI
+11 
-21 KPDLSSGKIPSQISF
+21 
-36 ILAESAKMWYN
+36 
-47 CSDIIIKEDIMLA
+47 MLA

-67 FYNGNQVLSNVSLTI
+67 FYNGNQVLNNVCLTI

-115 EKDGI
+115 EKDGVI
-120 VSFASKT
+120 SLAAKT
-127 TVGYLEQMG
+127 TIGYLEQMG
-136 GLDSESTVMDEMQK
+136 GLNSENTVMEEMNK
-150 VFEPIHKAIE
+150 VFEPMHRAID
-160 RLRDIELEIQLGDN
+160 RLREIELEIETGDN
-174 SSADEYQQLS
+174 SAADEYQQLS

-203 NGMGFSEAEL
+203 NGMGFTENEL
-213 SRTVSGFS
+213 ERTVSGFS
-221 GGEKTRLCIAK
+221 GGEKTRLCIAR

-256 WLEDYLRSY
+256 WLEDYLRTY

-277 FLDRLCTSVCEIE
+277 FLDRLCTSICEIE
-290 RGTLKR
+290 HGTLKR
-296 YKGNYSAFI
+296 YRGNYSAFV
-305 RQREENDV
+305 RQREENDA
-313 RQEKEYEQQQKQIA
+313 RQEKEYELQQKQIA
-327 KMEDYVAR
+327 KMEDYVAK

-365 NRHAKIHFTY
+365 TRTAKIHFTY

-380 IDVLKVKDVD
+380 LDVLKVKNID
-390 ISVGEGAARKTL
+390 ISVGEGASRKTL
-402 LDNVSFEVRRGEKV
+402 LDDVSFEVRRGDKI

-430 KIIQEK
+430 RIIQEQ
-436 LPHKGLVRWNSNI
+436 LPHKGVVRWNSNI

-484 NLLAQVRFVGE
+484 NLLAQVRLIGE

-524 LILDEPTNHLDLSSK
+524 LILDEPTNHLDLGSK
-539 EAIEEALAEYTGTVI
+539 EAIEEALKEYTGTII

-559 RYLLSR
+559 RYLLSK

-570 IELTDGGF
+570 IELTGSGY
-578 REHNYGFDKYLD
+578 REHNYGFEKYLD

-597 EEKRLADAAK
+597 EQKRIADAEKYAR
-607 FAKAAEAAKEKNE
+607 AAEAAKEKQA
-620 KSYRSK
+620 KTYRSK

-631 DAARKNEMRRLEKEI
+631 DAARKNEMRRLEQEI
-646 DEFQAQIDALTEEIS
+646 DAMQAQIDALSEEIT
-661 REEVYSDY
+661 REEVYTDY
-669 ELMAQKCSEIDSLK
+669 ELMNSKCAEIDALK
-683 QKIEENFELLIE
+683 QKIDENFDKLIE
-695 LDG
+695 LDE

>member
-1 MRQNSYLHFV
+1 
-11 IGLYEALYHI
+11 
-21 KPDLSSGKIPSQISF
+21 
-36 ILAESAKMWYN
+36 
-47 CSDIIIKEDIMLA
+47 MLA

-67 FYNGNQVLSNVSLTI
+67 FYNGVQLLSNVSLTI
-82 DETDKIGLVGNNGCG
+82 DETDRIGLVGNNGCG

-120 VSFASKT
+120 VSFAGKT
-127 TVGYLEQMG
+127 SIGYLEQMG

-150 VFEPIHKAIE
+150 VFEPMHNAIARLREIE
-160 RLRDIELEIQLGDN
+160 REIEAGD
-174 SSADEYQQLS
+174 SSAADEYQQLS
-184 SWIEANDGYNTD
+184 SWVEANDGYNTD
-196 VKIRMIL
+196 VKIRTIL
-203 NGMGFSEAEL
+203 NGMGFGENEL
-213 SRTVSGFS
+213 SRVVSDFS
-221 GGEKTRLCIAK
+221 GGEKTRLCISK

-256 WLEDYLRSY
+256 WLEDYLKSY

-277 FLDRLCTSVCEIE
+277 FLDRLCTSICEIE
-290 RGTLKR
+290 RGVLRR
-296 YKGNYSAFI
+296 YKGNYSAFV
-305 RQREENDV
+305 RQRDEDDA
-313 RQEKEYEQQQKQIA
+313 RREKEYAQQQKQIA

-346 QSRRKQLD
+346 QSRRKQLE
-354 KIERIEKPFHD
+354 KIEPIEKPFHD
-365 NRHAKIHFTY
+365 TRRAKIHFTY
-375 AMEPP
+375 PVEPP
-380 IDVLKVKDVD
+380 LDVLKVKGVD
-390 ISVGEGAARKTL
+390 ISVGEGAERKTL
-402 LDNVSFEVRRGEKV
+402 VDEVSFEVRRGEKI

-436 LPHKGLVRWNSNI
+436 LPHKGVVRWNSNI

-462 RELTVME
+462 RALTVME

-484 NLLAQVRFVGE
+484 NLLAQVRFTGE

-524 LILDEPTNHLDLSSK
+524 LILDEPTNHLDLASK

-559 RYLLSR
+559 RYLLSK

-570 IELTDGGF
+570 IELTDGGY
-578 REHNYGFDKYLD
+578 REHNYGFAKYLD

-597 EEKRLADAAK
+597 EEKRIADAAK

-620 KSYRSK
+620 RSYRSK

-631 DAARKNEMRRLEKEI
+631 DAARRNEMKRLEKEI
-646 DEFQAQIDALTEEIS
+646 DELQARIDSLTEEIG

-669 ELMAQKCSEIDSLK
+669 ELMSSKCSEIDSLK
-683 QKIEENFELLIE
+683 QQIDEDFEKLIE
-695 LDG
+695 LDE

>member
-1 MRQNSYLHFV
+1 
-11 IGLYEALYHI
+11 
-21 KPDLSSGKIPSQISF
+21 
-36 ILAESAKMWYN
+36 
-47 CSDIIIKEDIMLA
+47 MLA
-60 SLTNINK
+60 SLININK
-67 FYNGNQVLSNVSLTI
+67 FYNGNQLLRNISLTI

-120 VSFASKT
+120 VSLASKT
-127 TVGYLEQMG
+127 TIGYLEQMG
-136 GLDSESTVMDEMQK
+136 GLNSESTVIDEMRS
-150 VFEPIHKAIE
+150 VFASVYKAIE
-160 RLRDIELEIQLGDN
+160 RLREIEVEIGMGDN

-184 SWIEANDGYNTD
+184 SWLEANDGYNVD

-203 NGMGFSEAEL
+203 NGMGFSEEEL
-213 SRTVSGFS
+213 FRNISGFS
-221 GGEKTRLCIAK
+221 GGEKTRLCISK

-265 RGAVLIVSHDRY
+265 KGAVLIVSHDRY
-277 FLDRLCTSVCEIE
+277 FLDRLCTSICEIE
-290 RGTLKR
+290 RGILTR
-296 YKGNYSAFI
+296 YKGNYSAFV
-305 RQREENDV
+305 RQREENDA
-313 RQEKEYEQQQKQIA
+313 RREKEYEIQQKQIA
-327 KMEDYVAR
+327 HMEEYVAK

-346 QSRRKQLD
+346 QSRRKQLE
-354 KIERIEKPFHD
+354 KMERIEKPMHD
-365 NRHAKIHFTY
+365 TKSAKIRFTY
-375 AMEPP
+375 AVEPP
-380 IDVLKVKDVD
+380 IDILKVKNAD
-390 ISVGEGAARKTL
+390 ISVGEGTNRKTL
-402 LDNVSFEVRRGEKV
+402 VDDISFDVRRAEKI

-430 KIIQEK
+430 RIIQEQ
-436 LPHKGLVRWNSNI
+436 LPHKGIVRWNSNI
-449 KISYFEQESTNLN
+449 KISYFEQEGTNLN

-469 ELHSRYPSLSDLEVR
+469 EIHSRYPSMSELEVR
-484 NLLAQVRFVGE
+484 SLLAQVRLVGE

-539 EAIEEALAEYTGTVI
+539 EAIEEALEEYTGTII

-559 RYLLSR
+559 RYLLSK

-570 IELTDGGF
+570 IELSDGGF
-578 REHNYGFDKYLD
+578 RLHNYGFEKYLD
-590 VLRDEQA
+590 VLREEQA
-597 EEKRLADAAK
+597 EQKRIADAEK
-607 FAKAAEAAKEKNE
+607 FARNAEAAKEKSVKN
-620 KSYRSK
+620 YRSK

-646 DEFQAQIDALTEEIS
+646 DELQLKIDSLTEEIGK
-661 REEVYSDY
+661 EEVYSDY
-669 ELMAQKCSEIDSLK
+669 ELMNSKCLEIESLK
-683 QKIEENFELLIE
+683 QKIDENFELLIE
-695 LDG
+695 LDQ

>member
-1 MRQNSYLHFV
+1 
-11 IGLYEALYHI
+11 
-21 KPDLSSGKIPSQISF
+21 
-36 ILAESAKMWYN
+36 
-47 CSDIIIKEDIMLA
+47 MLA

-67 FYNGNQVLSNVSLTI
+67 FYNGNQVLKNVSLTI
-82 DETDKIGLVGNNGCG
+82 DESDKIGLVGNNGCG

-103 ILTGSVEPDRFT
+103 ILTGSVDPDRFT

-120 VSFASKT
+120 VSFAAKT

-136 GLDSESTVMDEMQK
+136 GLDSESTVIAEMRS

-160 RLRDIELEIQLGDN
+160 RLREIELEIEMGDD
-174 SSADEYQQLS
+174 SAADEYQRLT
-184 SWIEANDGYNTD
+184 SWVEASDGYNTD
-196 VKIRMIL
+196 VKIRTVL
-203 NGMGFSEAEL
+203 NGMGFSGDEL
-213 SRTVSGFS
+213 ERTVSGFS

-277 FLDRLCTSVCEIE
+277 FLDRLCSSICEIE
-290 RGTLKR
+290 RGVLTR
-296 YKGNYSAFI
+296 YKGNYSAFV
-305 RQREENDV
+305 RQREENNA
-313 RQEKEYEQQQKQIA
+313 RREKEYEQQQKQIA
-327 KMEDYVAR
+327 QLEDYVAK

-346 QSRRKQLD
+346 QSRRKQLE
-354 KIERIEKPFHD
+354 KMERIKRPAHEAKS
-365 NRHAKIHFTY
+365 AKIRFTY
-375 AMEPP
+375 AVEPP
-380 IDVLKVKDVD
+380 IDVLKVKGVD
-390 ISVGEGAARKTL
+390 ISVGDGNARKTL
-402 LDNVSFEVRRGEKV
+402 VDEVSFDVRRGEKI

-430 KIIQEK
+430 RIIQEK
-436 LPHKGLVRWNSNI
+436 LPHKGIVRWNSNV

-469 ELHSRYPSLSDLEVR
+469 ELHSRYPSLSELEVR
-484 NLLAQVRFVGE
+484 SLLAQVRLVGE

-524 LILDEPTNHLDLSSK
+524 LILDEPTNHLDLSTK
-539 EAIEEALAEYTGTVI
+539 EAIEEALEEYTGTII

-559 RYLLSR
+559 RYLLSK

-570 IELTDGGF
+570 IELTDGGY
-578 REHNYGFDKYLD
+578 RCHNFGFEKYLD
-590 VLRDEQA
+590 VLREEQSEQKRA
-597 EEKRLADAAK
+597 ADEEKRQR
-607 FAKAAEAAKEKNE
+607 AAEAAKEKSE
-620 KSYRSK
+620 KNYRSK

-646 DEFQAQIDALTEEIS
+646 DELQAKIDALTEEIG

-669 ELMAQKCSEIDSLK
+669 ELMNAKCAEIDALK
-683 QKIEENFELLIE
+683 QRIDENFELLIE

>member
-1 MRQNSYLHFV
+1 
-11 IGLYEALYHI
+11 
-21 KPDLSSGKIPSQISF
+21 
-36 ILAESAKMWYN
+36 
-47 CSDIIIKEDIMLA
+47 MLA
-60 SLTNINK
+60 SLININK
-67 FYNGNQVLSNVSLTI
+67 FYNGNQLLRNVSLTI

-120 VSFASKT
+120 VSLASKT
-127 TVGYLEQMG
+127 TIGYLEQMG
-136 GLDSESTVMDEMQK
+136 GLNSESTVIDEMRS
-150 VFEPIHKAIE
+150 VFASVYKAIE
-160 RLRDIELEIQLGDN
+160 RLREIEVEIGTGDN

-184 SWIEANDGYNTD
+184 SWLEANDGYNVD

-203 NGMGFSEAEL
+203 NGMGFSEEEL
-213 SRTVSGFS
+213 FRNISGFS
-221 GGEKTRLCIAK
+221 GGEKTRLCISK

-265 RGAVLIVSHDRY
+265 KGAVLIVSHDRY
-277 FLDRLCTSVCEIE
+277 FLDRLCTSICEIE
-290 RGTLKR
+290 RGILTR
-296 YKGNYSAFI
+296 YKGNYSAFV
-305 RQREENDV
+305 RQREENDA
-313 RQEKEYEQQQKQIA
+313 RHEKEYEIQQKQIA
-327 KMEDYVAR
+327 HMEEYVAK

-346 QSRRKQLD
+346 QSRRKQLE
-354 KIERIEKPFHD
+354 KMERIEKPMHD
-365 NRHAKIHFTY
+365 TKSAKIRFTY
-375 AMEPP
+375 AVEPP
-380 IDVLKVKDVD
+380 IDILKVKNAD
-390 ISVGEGAARKTL
+390 ISVGEGTNRKTL
-402 LDNVSFEVRRGEKV
+402 VDDISFDVRRAEKI

-430 KIIQEK
+430 RIIQEQ
-436 LPHKGLVRWNSNI
+436 LPHKGIVRWNSNI
-449 KISYFEQESTNLN
+449 KISYFEQEGTNLN

-469 ELHSRYPSLSDLEVR
+469 EIHSRYPSMSELEVR
-484 NLLAQVRFVGE
+484 SLLAQVRLVGE

-539 EAIEEALAEYTGTVI
+539 EAIEEALEEYTGTII

-559 RYLLSR
+559 RYLLSK

-578 REHNYGFDKYLD
+578 RLHNYGFEKYLD
-590 VLRDEQA
+590 VLREEQA
-597 EEKRLADAAK
+597 EQKRIADAEK
-607 FAKAAEAAKEKNE
+607 FARNAEAAKEKSVKN
-620 KSYRSK
+620 YRSK

-646 DEFQAQIDALTEEIS
+646 DELQLKIDSLTEEIGK
-661 REEVYSDY
+661 EEVYSDY
-669 ELMAQKCSEIDSLK
+669 ELMNSKCLEIESLK
-683 QKIEENFELLIE
+683 QKIDENFELLIE
-695 LDG
+695 LDQ

>member
-1 MRQNSYLHFV
+1 
-11 IGLYEALYHI
+11 
-21 KPDLSSGKIPSQISF
+21 
-36 ILAESAKMWYN
+36 
-47 CSDIIIKEDIMLA
+47 MLA
-60 SLTNINK
+60 SLININK
-67 FYNGNQVLSNVSLTI
+67 FYNGNQLLNNVSLTI
-82 DETDKIGLVGNNGCG
+82 DESDKIGLVGNNGCG
-97 KSTLLK
+97 KTTLLK

-120 VSFASKT
+120 VSIASKT
-127 TVGYLEQMG
+127 TIGYLQQMN
-136 GLDSESTVMDEMQK
+136 GLDSEKTVIEEMRS
-150 VFEPIHKAIE
+150 VFRPVLNAID
-160 RLRDIELEIQLGDN
+160 RLREIELEIELGDN
-174 SSADEYQQLS
+174 SSADEYQRLS

-203 NGMGFSEAEL
+203 NGMGFSGNDLE
-213 SRTVSGFS
+213 RTCSGFS
-221 GGEKTRLCIAK
+221 GGEKTRLCISK

-277 FLDRLCTSVCEIE
+277 FLDRLCSSICEIE
-290 RGTLKR
+290 RGVLTR
-296 YKGNYSAFI
+296 YRGNYSAFV
-305 RQREENDV
+305 RQRNENDA
-313 RQEKEYEQQQKQIA
+313 RREKEYEMQQKQIA
-327 KMEDYVAR
+327 QLEDYVAR

-346 QSRRKQLD
+346 QSRRKQLE

-365 NRHAKIHFTY
+365 TKSAKIRFTY
-375 AMEPP
+375 AAEPP
-380 IDVLKVKDVD
+380 IDVLKVKGAD
-390 ISVGEGAARKTL
+390 ISVGEGDSRKTL
-402 LDNVSFEVRRGEKV
+402 VEELSFDVRRGEKI

-430 KIIQEK
+430 RIIQEQ
-436 LPHKGLVRWNSNI
+436 LPHKGLVRWNSNV
-449 KISYFEQESTNLN
+449 KISYFEQESANLN

-469 ELHSRYPSLSDLEVR
+469 ELHSRYPSMTELEVR
-484 NLLAQVRFVGE
+484 GLLAQVRLVGE

-559 RYLLSR
+559 RYLLSK

-570 IELTDGGF
+570 IELTDGEC
-578 REHNYGFDKYLD
+578 RLHNYNFDKYLD
-590 VLRDEQA
+590 VLREEQA
-597 EEKRLADAAK
+597 EQKRIADAEK
-607 FAKAAEAAKEKNE
+607 FAKAAEASKEKSA
-620 KSYRSK
+620 KVYRSK

-631 DAARKNEMRRLEKEI
+631 DAARKNEMKALEKEI
-646 DEFQAQIDALTEEIS
+646 DDLQEKIDLLTEEIS
-661 REEVYSDY
+661 REEVYNDY
-669 ELMAQKCSEIDSLK
+669 ELMNSKCYEIEALK
-683 QKIEENFELLIE
+683 ARIDENFERLIE
-695 LDG
+695 LDE

>member
-1 MRQNSYLHFV
+1 
-11 IGLYEALYHI
+11 
-21 KPDLSSGKIPSQISF
+21 
-36 ILAESAKMWYN
+36 
-47 CSDIIIKEDIMLA
+47 MLA

-67 FYNGNQVLSNVSLTI
+67 FYNGVQLLSNVSLTI
-82 DETDKIGLVGNNGCG
+82 DETDRIGLVGNNGCG

-120 VSFASKT
+120 VSFAGKT
-127 TVGYLEQMG
+127 SIGYLEQMG

-150 VFEPIHKAIE
+150 VFEPMHNAIARLREIE
-160 RLRDIELEIQLGDN
+160 REIEAGD
-174 SSADEYQQLS
+174 SSAADEYQQLS
-184 SWIEANDGYNTD
+184 SWVEANDGYNTD
-196 VKIRMIL
+196 VKIRTIL
-203 NGMGFSEAEL
+203 NGMGFGENEL
-213 SRTVSGFS
+213 SRVVSGFS
-221 GGEKTRLCIAK
+221 GGEKTRLCISK

-256 WLEDYLRSY
+256 WLEDYLKSY

-277 FLDRLCTSVCEIE
+277 FLDRLCTSICEIE
-290 RGTLKR
+290 RGVLRR
-296 YKGNYSAFI
+296 YKGNYSAFV
-305 RQREENDV
+305 RQRDEDDA
-313 RQEKEYEQQQKQIA
+313 RREKEYAQQQKQIA

-346 QSRRKQLD
+346 QSRRKQLE
-354 KIERIEKPFHD
+354 KIEPIEKPFHD
-365 NRHAKIHFTY
+365 TRRAKIHFTY
-375 AMEPP
+375 PVEPP
-380 IDVLKVKDVD
+380 LDVLKVKGVD
-390 ISVGEGAARKTL
+390 ISVGEGAERKTL
-402 LDNVSFEVRRGEKV
+402 VDEVSFEVRRGEKI

-436 LPHKGLVRWNSNI
+436 LPHKGVVRWNSNI

-462 RELTVME
+462 RALTVME

-484 NLLAQVRFVGE
+484 NLLAQVRFTGE

-524 LILDEPTNHLDLSSK
+524 LILDEPTNHLDLASK
-539 EAIEEALAEYTGTVI
+539 EAIEEALAKYTGTVI

-559 RYLLSR
+559 RYLLSK

-570 IELTDGGF
+570 IELTDGGY
-578 REHNYGFDKYLD
+578 REHNYGFAKYLD

-597 EEKRLADAAK
+597 EEKRIADAAK

-620 KSYRSK
+620 RSYRSK

-631 DAARKNEMRRLEKEI
+631 DAARRNEMKRLEKEI
-646 DEFQAQIDALTEEIS
+646 DELQARIDSLTEEIG

-669 ELMAQKCSEIDSLK
+669 ELMSSKCSEIDSLK
-683 QKIEENFELLIE
+683 QQIDEDFEKLIE
-695 LDG
+695 LDE

>member
-1 MRQNSYLHFV
+1 
-11 IGLYEALYHI
+11 
-21 KPDLSSGKIPSQISF
+21 
-36 ILAESAKMWYN
+36 
-47 CSDIIIKEDIMLA
+47 MLA

-67 FYNGNQVLSNVSLTI
+67 FYNGNQVLKNVSLTI
-82 DETDKIGLVGNNGCG
+82 DESDKIGLVGNNGCG

-103 ILTGSVEPDRFT
+103 ILTGSVDPDRFT

-120 VSFASKT
+120 VSFAAKT

-136 GLDSESTVMDEMQK
+136 GLDSESTVIAEMRS

-160 RLRDIELEIQLGDN
+160 RLREIELEIEMGDD
-174 SSADEYQQLS
+174 SAADEYQRLT
-184 SWIEANDGYNTD
+184 SWVEASDGYNTD
-196 VKIRMIL
+196 VKIRTVL
-203 NGMGFSEAEL
+203 NGMGFSGDEL
-213 SRTVSGFS
+213 ERTVSGFS

-277 FLDRLCTSVCEIE
+277 FLDRLCSSICEIE
-290 RGTLKR
+290 RGVLTR
-296 YKGNYSAFI
+296 YKGNYSAFV
-305 RQREENDV
+305 RQREENNA
-313 RQEKEYEQQQKQIA
+313 RREKEYEQQQKQIA
-327 KMEDYVAR
+327 QLEDYVAK

-346 QSRRKQLD
+346 QSRRKQLE
-354 KIERIEKPFHD
+354 KMERIERPAHEAKS
-365 NRHAKIHFTY
+365 AKIRFTY
-375 AMEPP
+375 AVEPP
-380 IDVLKVKDVD
+380 IDVLKVKGVD
-390 ISVGEGAARKTL
+390 ISVGEGNARKTL
-402 LDNVSFEVRRGEKV
+402 VDEVSFDVRRGEKI

-430 KIIQEK
+430 RIIQEK
-436 LPHKGLVRWNSNI
+436 LPHKGIVRWNSNV

-469 ELHSRYPSLSDLEVR
+469 ELHSRYPSLSELEVR
-484 NLLAQVRFVGE
+484 SLLAQVRLVGE

-524 LILDEPTNHLDLSSK
+524 LILDEPTNHLDLSTK
-539 EAIEEALAEYTGTVI
+539 EAIEEALEEYTGTII

-559 RYLLSR
+559 RYLLSK

-570 IELTDGGF
+570 IELTDGGY
-578 REHNYGFDKYLD
+578 RCHNFGFEKYLD
-590 VLRDEQA
+590 VLREEQSEQKRA
-597 EEKRLADAAK
+597 ADEEKRQR
-607 FAKAAEAAKEKNE
+607 AAEAAKEKSE
-620 KSYRSK
+620 KNYRSK

-646 DEFQAQIDALTEEIS
+646 DELQAKIDALTEEIG
-661 REEVYSDY
+661 REGVYSDY
-669 ELMAQKCSEIDSLK
+669 ELMNAKCAEIDALK
-683 QKIEENFELLIE
+683 QRIDENFELLIE

>member
-1 MRQNSYLHFV
+1 M
-11 IGLYEALYHI
+11 
-21 KPDLSSGKIPSQISF
+21 
-36 ILAESAKMWYN
+36 
-47 CSDIIIKEDIMLA
+47 
-60 SLTNINK
+60 
-67 FYNGNQVLSNVSLTI
+67 
-82 DETDKIGLVGNNGCG
+82 GNNGCG

-103 ILTGSVEPDRFT
+103 ILTGSVDPDRFT

-120 VSFASKT
+120 VSFAAKT

-136 GLDSESTVMDEMQK
+136 GLDSESTVIAEMRS

-160 RLRDIELEIQLGDN
+160 RLREIELEIEMGDD
-174 SSADEYQQLS
+174 SAADEYQRLT
-184 SWIEANDGYNTD
+184 SWVEASDGYNTD
-196 VKIRMIL
+196 VKIRTVL
-203 NGMGFSEAEL
+203 NGMGFSGDEL
-213 SRTVSGFS
+213 ERIVSGFS

-277 FLDRLCTSVCEIE
+277 FLDRLCSSICEIE
-290 RGTLKR
+290 RGVLTR
-296 YKGNYSAFI
+296 YKGNYSAFV
-305 RQREENDV
+305 RQREENNA
-313 RQEKEYEQQQKQIA
+313 RREKEYEQQQKQIA
-327 KMEDYVAR
+327 QLEDYVAK

-346 QSRRKQLD
+346 QSRRKQLE
-354 KIERIEKPFHD
+354 KMERIERPAHEAKS
-365 NRHAKIHFTY
+365 AKIRFTY
-375 AMEPP
+375 AVEPP
-380 IDVLKVKDVD
+380 IDVLKVKGVD
-390 ISVGEGAARKTL
+390 ISVGEGNARKTL
-402 LDNVSFEVRRGEKV
+402 VDEVSFDVRRGEKI

-430 KIIQEK
+430 RIIQEK
-436 LPHKGLVRWNSNI
+436 LPHKGIVRWNSNV

-469 ELHSRYPSLSDLEVR
+469 ELHSRYPSLSELEVR
-484 NLLAQVRFVGE
+484 SLLAQVRLVGE

-524 LILDEPTNHLDLSSK
+524 LILDEPTNHLDLSTK
-539 EAIEEALAEYTGTVI
+539 EAIEEALEEYTGTII

-559 RYLLSR
+559 RYLLSK

-570 IELTDGGF
+570 IELTDGGY
-578 REHNYGFDKYLD
+578 RCHNFGFEKYLD
-590 VLRDEQA
+590 VLREEQSEQKRA
-597 EEKRLADAAK
+597 ADEEKRQR
-607 FAKAAEAAKEKNE
+607 AAEAAKEKSE
-620 KSYRSK
+620 KNYRSK

-646 DEFQAQIDALTEEIS
+646 DELQAKIDALTEEIG

-669 ELMAQKCSEIDSLK
+669 ELMNAKCAEIDELK
-683 QKIEENFELLIE
+683 QRIDENFELLIE

>member
-1 MRQNSYLHFV
+1 
-11 IGLYEALYHI
+11 
-21 KPDLSSGKIPSQISF
+21 
-36 ILAESAKMWYN
+36 
-47 CSDIIIKEDIMLA
+47 MLV
-60 SLTNINK
+60 SLNNINK
-67 FYNGNQVLSNVSLTI
+67 FYNGKQVLSNVSLTV
-82 DETDKIGLVGNNGCG
+82 DENDKIGLVGNNGCG

-120 VSFASKT
+120 ISFAQKT
-127 TVGYLEQMG
+127 SIGYLEQMG
-136 GLDSESTVMDEMQK
+136 GLDSENTVMEEMNK
-150 VFEPIHKAIE
+150 VFEPVHKAIE

-196 VKIRMIL
+196 VKIRTVL
-203 NGMGFSEAEL
+203 NGMGFSGEQL
-213 SRTVSGFS
+213 NRRVSGFS
-221 GGEKTRLCIAK
+221 GGEKTRLCISK

-277 FLDRLCTSVCEIE
+277 FLDKLCTSICEIE
-290 RGTLKR
+290 RGILTR

-305 RQREENDV
+305 RQREENTA
-313 RQEKEYEQQQKQIA
+313 RREKEYEQQQKQIA

-346 QSRRKQLD
+346 QSRRKQLE
-354 KIERIEKPFHD
+354 KIERIEKPFHEEK
-365 NRHAKIHFTY
+365 HAKINFTY
-375 AMEPP
+375 AVEPP
-380 IDVLKVKDVD
+380 LDVLKVKNTD
-390 ISVGEGAARKTL
+390 ISVGEGANRKTL
-402 LDNVSFEVRRGEKV
+402 VDSVSFDVRRGEKI

-430 KIIQEK
+430 KIIQGL
-436 LPHKGLVRWNSNI
+436 LPHQGTVRWNTNI

-469 ELHSRYPSLSDLEVR
+469 ELHSRYPLLSDLEVR

-539 EAIEEALAEYTGTVI
+539 EAIETALEEYTGTII

-570 IELTDGGF
+570 IELTDGSY
-578 REHNYGFDKYLD
+578 REHNYGFEKYLE
-590 VLRDEQA
+590 VLRAEQA
-597 EEKRLADAAK
+597 EEKRAADAEK
-607 FAKAAEAAKEKNE
+607 FAKAAEAAKEKQA
-620 KSYRSK
+620 KTYRNK

-646 DEFQAQIDALTEEIS
+646 DEFQAMIDALSEEITK
-661 REEVYSDY
+661 EEVYSDY
-669 ELMAQKCSEIDSLK
+669 ELMNAKCREIDDLK
-683 QKIEENFELLIE
+683 GKIDENFEKLIE
-695 LDG
+695 LDE

>member
-1 MRQNSYLHFV
+1 
-11 IGLYEALYHI
+11 
-21 KPDLSSGKIPSQISF
+21 
-36 ILAESAKMWYN
+36 
-47 CSDIIIKEDIMLA
+47 MLA

-67 FYNGNQVLSNVSLTI
+67 FYNGNQVLKNVSLTI
-82 DETDKIGLVGNNGCG
+82 DESDKIGLVGNNGCG

-103 ILTGSVEPDRFT
+103 ILTGSVDPDRFT

-120 VSFASKT
+120 VSFAAKT

-136 GLDSESTVMDEMQK
+136 GLDSESTVIAEMRS

-160 RLRDIELEIQLGDN
+160 RLREIELEIEMGDD
-174 SSADEYQQLS
+174 SAADEYQRLT
-184 SWIEANDGYNTD
+184 SWVEASDGYNTD
-196 VKIRMIL
+196 VKIRTVL
-203 NGMGFSEAEL
+203 NGMGFSGDEL
-213 SRTVSGFS
+213 ERTVSGFS

-277 FLDRLCTSVCEIE
+277 FLDRLCSSICEIE
-290 RGTLKR
+290 RGVLTR
-296 YKGNYSAFI
+296 YKGNYSAFV
-305 RQREENDV
+305 RQREENNA
-313 RQEKEYEQQQKQIA
+313 RREKEYEQQQKQIA
-327 KMEDYVAR
+327 QLEDYVAK

-346 QSRRKQLD
+346 QSRRKQLE
-354 KIERIEKPFHD
+354 KMERIERPAHEAKS
-365 NRHAKIHFTY
+365 AKIRFTY
-375 AMEPP
+375 AVEPP
-380 IDVLKVKDVD
+380 IDVLKVKGVD
-390 ISVGEGAARKTL
+390 ISVGEGNARKTL
-402 LDNVSFEVRRGEKV
+402 VDEVSFDVRRGEKI

-430 KIIQEK
+430 RIIQEK
-436 LPHKGLVRWNSNI
+436 LPHKGIVRWNSNV

-469 ELHSRYPSLSDLEVR
+469 ELHSRYPSLSELEVR
-484 NLLAQVRFVGE
+484 SLLAQVRLVGE

-524 LILDEPTNHLDLSSK
+524 LILDEPTNHLDLSTK
-539 EAIEEALAEYTGTVI
+539 EAIEEALEEYTGTII

-559 RYLLSR
+559 RYLLSK

-570 IELTDGGF
+570 IELTDGGY
-578 REHNYGFDKYLD
+578 RCHNFGFEKYLD
-590 VLRDEQA
+590 VLREEQSEQKRA
-597 EEKRLADAAK
+597 ADEEKRQR
-607 FAKAAEAAKEKNE
+607 AAEAAKEKSE
-620 KSYRSK
+620 KNYRSK

-646 DEFQAQIDALTEEIS
+646 DELQAKIDALTEEIG

-669 ELMAQKCSEIDSLK
+669 ELMNAKCAGIDELK
-683 QKIEENFELLIE
+683 QRIDENFELLIE